1 MKNEVVIHGIYR
13 HFKGDYY
20 MVEDVATHSE
30 TREKYVVYR
39 ALYGEGNL
47 YIRPYDMFLSEMDR
61 EKYPDVEQKYR
72 FQLQNVE
79 SVAKNFQ
86 GR

>member
-1 MKNEVVIHGIYR
+1 MENEVVIHGIYR

-20 MVEDVATHSE
+20 MVEDIATHSE

-39 ALYGEGNL
+39 ALYGERNL

-61 EKYPDVEQKYR
+61 EKYPNVEQQYR
-72 FQLQNVE
+72 FQLQNIE

>member
-1 MKNEVVIHGIYR
+1 MQNEVVIHGIYR

-20 MVEDVATHSE
+20 MVEDIATHSE

-39 ALYGEGNL
+39 ALYGERNL
-47 YIRPYDMFLSEMDR
+47 YIRPYDMFLSEMDK
-61 EKYPDVEQKYR
+61 EKYPDVEQEYR
-72 FQLQNVE
+72 FQLQDIE
-79 SVAKNFQ
+79 SVAKHFQ